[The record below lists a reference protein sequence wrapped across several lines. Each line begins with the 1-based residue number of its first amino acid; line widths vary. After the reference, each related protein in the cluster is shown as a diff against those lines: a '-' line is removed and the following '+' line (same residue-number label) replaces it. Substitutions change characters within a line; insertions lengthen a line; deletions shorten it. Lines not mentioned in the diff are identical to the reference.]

1 MSGTPQKIKT
11 YCNKCQGKVN
21 HDVMA
26 NHKERWDDDKT
37 GIWSLDEYM
46 IVKCAGCEETHFLR
60 RNLFSED
67 HWPEDDPETAWVV
80 EAYPPRLAR
89 RIPDWLDELEEDI
102 ADVLRETYSALHND
116 LCRLAVVGTRTALE
130 MVIVKQIGD
139 LGGFEDKVR
148 QFAAK
153 GFMAHNLIDPLLKT
167 LDAGNA
173 SAHRGFLPDE
183 KALADIFD
191 LVEGIINSTCIIP
204 IRSSAV
210 HKVTPQR
217 HKAPKVSP

>member
-1 MSGTPQKIKT
+1 MSEKPSRIKT

-26 NHKERWDDDKT
+26 CHEERWDDEKT
-37 GIWSLDEYM
+37 GLWSLDEFLV
-46 IVKCAGCEETHFLR
+46 VKCAGCEEAHFLH

-67 HWPEDDPETAWVV
+67 CWPEDDPETAWSV
-80 EAYPPRLAR
+80 EAYPPRIAR
-89 RIPDWLDELEEDI
+89 RIPDWLDELDEKI
-102 ADVLRETYSALHND
+102 ADVLRETYTALQND

-130 MVIVKQIGD
+130 MVIVNQIGD
-139 LGGFEDKVR
+139 IGGFEQKVR
-148 QFAAK
+148 QFAEK
-153 GFMAHNLIDPLLKT
+153 GFMAQNLVDPLLKT

-173 SAHRGFLPDE
+173 SAHRGYAPDE

-204 IRSSAV
+204 IRSAAV
-210 HKVTPQR
+210 HEVTPKR
-217 HKAPKVSP
+217 EKALKASS